1 MKHVLYKMEKN
12 EYLGNCL
19 AIVTKLD
26 KTPAGFTRPEL
37 LTFIKTDQKTYEQ
50 VESLE
55 DIRRTDLFGR
65 MTPCLRFG
73 SECMFGMFGDSHCNC
88 EDERKKALQFIG
100 ENGGIYVHMPQ
111 EAQGNGLFYK
121 AEELQL
127 QVHGRL
133 QSGRYIGMKTQA
145 EAARI
150 LRGHAVIDVREYDV
164 IASLFCDLGLEK
176 YSYRVISRN
185 PGKLKALEEEGID
198 VKGRIDLTSEMNM
211 ENLGEYLTKWIEKGY
226 CFAEDEME
234 QVIAL
239 LGSRERMPE
248 RALRM
253 CEKAAGILETAEGK
267 ARLEQVMHAKE
278 ETIRCLEAELLR
290 FTCRLQKVS

>member
-1 MKHVLYKMEKN
+1 
-12 EYLGNCL
+12 
-19 AIVTKLD
+19 
-26 KTPAGFTRPEL
+26 
-37 LTFIKTDQKTYEQ
+37 
-50 VESLE
+50 
-55 DIRRTDLFGR
+55 

-150 LRGHAVIDVREYDV
+150 LRG
-164 IASLFCDLGLEK
+164 S
-176 YSYRVISRN
+176 
-185 PGKLKALEEEGID
+185 
-198 VKGRIDLTSEMNM
+198 TM
-211 ENLGEYLTKWIEKGY
+211 
-226 CFAEDEME
+226 
-234 QVIAL
+234 
-239 LGSRERMPE
+239 
-248 RALRM
+248 
-253 CEKAAGILETAEGK
+253 
-267 ARLEQVMHAKE
+267 
-278 ETIRCLEAELLR
+278 
-290 FTCRLQKVS
+290 